1 MHNSK
6 IEEGI
11 AKVKAALKA
20 EGYGD
25 CPFCRN
31 EIGASLYRKDRS
43 NDVYLGTYLNPFSI
57 VKTKG
62 GEGKP
67 LLWADLVGHS
77 AAVLVICPVYRH
89 NGTSA
94 DASISVSVHYFD
106 AKPRKWYPADSFY
119 KDEYRDI
126 VKAESPTDYCAL
138 GWRWDTC
145 CTVRC
150 SRIAKVRADEL
161 TDRRIATIVSKAKKA
176 VEEWECP
183 DYSEFAEDRARWHED
198 TKAEYFAWKEKQWS
212 A

>member
-1 MHNSK
+1 MDNSK
-6 IEEGI
+6 IEEAI

-20 EGYGD
+20 EGYED

-31 EIGASLYRKDRS
+31 EIRASLYRKDRS
-43 NDVYLGTYLNPFSI
+43 NDVYLGTYLNPFSLI
-57 VKTKG
+57 KTKG
-62 GEGKP
+62 SEGKP

-77 AAVLVICPVYRH
+77 AAVLCICPIYRH

-106 AKPRKWYPADSFY
+106 AKPRKWYPMDSFY

-138 GWRWDTC
+138 GWRWDTSA
-145 CTVRC
+145 TVRC
-150 SRIAKVRADEL
+150 SRIVKVRADEL
-161 TDRRIATIVSKAKKA
+161 TDRRLATIVSKAKQA
-176 VEEWECP
+176 VEGWECP
-183 DYSEFAEDRARWHED
+183 DYSEFAEDRTKWHED
-198 TKAEYFAWKEKQWS
+198 TSAEYFAWDEKKRS